1 MVRHVG
7 NVRTLTRS
15 SARGFSMLELTFVI
29 VIIGVVMGIAAMAF
43 GAQGQR
49 ARAGATKAT
58 MSVIKQSLEAYNA
71 NEIGYPPTLSGLQPG
86 YIPRDKP
93 LKDGWRREFY
103 YEPTGVDPERP
114 FQLKSYGADGVSG
127 TADDIDVWT
136 MMN

>member
-1 MVRHVG
+1 MRQRGQNRNKTRH
-7 NVRTLTRS
+7 
-15 SARGFSMLELTFVI
+15 SARAFSMLELTFVI

-71 NEIGYPPTLSGLQPG
+71 NEIGYPPTLSGLQPA

-103 YEPTGVDPERP
+103 YEPTGTDPERP
-114 FQLKSYGADGVSG
+114 FQLKSYGADGISG